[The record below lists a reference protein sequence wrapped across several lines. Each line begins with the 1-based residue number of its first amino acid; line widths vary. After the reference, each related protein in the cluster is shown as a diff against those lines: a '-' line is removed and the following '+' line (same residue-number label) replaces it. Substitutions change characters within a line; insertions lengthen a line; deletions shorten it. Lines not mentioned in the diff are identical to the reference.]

1 VRFCRGL
8 YIWALLPMAM
18 MGWFQVAY
26 AETYDCLIEPMQMV
40 NLSSPITGLLDKV
53 MVKRGDRITK
63 GQVLASLE
71 SDAEKAAADLARYKS
86 TLEGPSKLAESKIE
100 FSGRKFK
107 RKHDMVAEKLL
118 SPQESDDAE
127 AEYKQAQAEL
137 QVAKENLQVAGLEY
151 RQQNS
156 QLALRTIRSPFDGVV
171 VDQMI
176 YPGEVVEPGQQ
187 AILKVAQLNP
197 LRVRVIL
204 PNKVFGK
211 PTVGMMAD
219 VTPEIAGLGNYVGK
233 VRVGRN
239 RAAFPPLWCA
249 GIRQCCAL
257 NVATSALSLK
267 TLGCALLTPTYDFP
281 ATNFW
286 DLYT

>member
-1 VRFCRGL
+1 MMRCMPIIF
-8 YIWALLPMAM
+8 LLAPA
-18 MGWFQVAY
+18 FAFS
-26 AETYDCLIEPMQMV
+26 ESYDCLIEPMQMV
-40 NLSSPITGLLDKV
+40 NLASPVTGLLDKV

-86 TLEGPSKLAESKIE
+86 SLEGPSKLAESKIE
-100 FSGRKFK
+100 FSERKFK
-107 RKHDMVAEKLL
+107 RKRDMASEKLL

-151 RQQNS
+151 RQQSS

-176 YPGEVVEPGQQ
+176 YPGEVVEPGGNQQ

-211 PTVGMMAD
+211 PTVGMPVE
-219 VTPEIAGLGNYVGK
+219 VTPEIAGLGKYAGK
-233 VRVGRN
+233 VRIVDRVVDAASGTFVIFVDLPN
-239 RAAFPPLWCA
+239 PKLEIPSGIKCRATFSGLASNMASLPPKA
-249 GIRQCCAL
+249 
-257 NVATSALSLK
+257 K
-267 TLGCALLTPTYDFP
+267 
-281 ATNFW
+281 
-286 DLYT
+286 